1 MHNREVP
8 ATAII
13 FVMRA
18 DRLIVYR
25 DTLFLHNHRHHLLFP
40 YFPSPRP
47 ERVGEVCFGKLSR
60 EPAPGKG
67 AQRCFGPLQ
76 NRRLKPAKCDAV
88 FKRSSQQVSIA
99 QYIHIRTVNG
109 VYCNKVC
116 VRIFKIFL
124 FNREFNKPCWDD
136 TAQIRMVRH
145 SYQAADEGNA
155 LYRNG

>member
-25 DTLFLHNHRHHLLFP
+25 DTLFLRNHRR
-40 YFPSPRP
+40 PSACRVCPPRA
-47 ERVGEVCFGKLSR
+47 RSASGKSALESSPGR
-60 EPAPGKG
+60 LPPAP
-67 AQRCFGPLQ
+67 QRCFGPLQ
-76 NRRLKPAKCDAV
+76 NRRWKPGKCDTV